1 MIQFESKNFSKLS
14 KFSSLSQG
22 SQFTERRHFRV
33 SDVTQTLVITYSR
46 VFSQTTIGVGV
57 IVVSG
62 VNDLLVVHGLSVLES
77 YKLQFYAKL

>member
-1 MIQFESKNFSKLS
+1 MSDIDISTTLTHVI
-14 KFSSLSQG
+14 KF
-22 SQFTERRHFRV
+22 H
-33 SDVTQTLVITYSR
+33 
-46 VFSQTTIGVGV
+46 FSQITIGVGV